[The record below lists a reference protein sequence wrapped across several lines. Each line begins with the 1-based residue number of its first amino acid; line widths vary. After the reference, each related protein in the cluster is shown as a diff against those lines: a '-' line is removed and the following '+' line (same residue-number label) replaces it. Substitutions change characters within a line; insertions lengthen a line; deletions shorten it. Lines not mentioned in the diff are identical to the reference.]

1 MSSWRW
7 SGDGTVGDTDIHIIM
22 LTSEEVRH
30 IALLARIGL
39 TDAEVEKNRKDL
51 SGVLDFFHELGELDL
66 SGESVGDGIPVKEND
81 TREDRVA
88 EFGDTGREDI
98 LNGVPVKKDGYIKVR
113 SVF

>member
-1 MSSWRW
+1 
-7 SGDGTVGDTDIHIIM
+7 M
-22 LTSEEVRH
+22 LTSEEVKH

-39 TDAEVEKNRKDL
+39 TDSEVEKYRNEL

-66 SGESVGDGIPVKEND
+66 SRESVGDGIPVKEND

-88 EFGDTGREDI
+88 EFVEIGREDI
-98 LNGVPVKKDGYIKVR
+98 LNGVPVRKDGFIKVR

>member
-1 MSSWRW
+1 
-7 SGDGTVGDTDIHIIM
+7 M

-39 TDAEVEKNRKDL
+39 TDSEVEKYRKEL

-66 SGESVGDGIPVKEND
+66 SGESVGGGIPVKEND
-81 TREDRVA
+81 TREDRVV
-88 EFGDTGREDI
+88 EFGGIGREDI
-98 LNGVPVKKDGYIKVR
+98 LKCVPVKKDGFIKVR